1 MITKDQEQIKL
12 LRQSGKILA
21 QTLNLVASKVA
32 PGVSAFELDKLAEDS
47 IRKAGGSPAFKNY
60 RSHKSDPAYP
70 ASLCVSVNDEV
81 VHGIPT
87 KSKILQEGDIVGL
100 DLGVNYKGLFTDAAI
115 TVPVGRISK
124 KNSELIACAKRCL
137 KLALEQVKPGATT
150 GDLGFAMETCAKLAG
165 FQVVRELVGHGVG
178 LSVHEDPEIPCF
190 GKKGTGTKLIEGMV
204 LAIEP
209 MVNEGGYEVAFAQDR
224 WTVLTLDGSRSAHFE
239 HTILVTENGFE
250 ILTPTLA

>member
-1 MITKDQEQIKL
+1 MITKDPEQIKL

-32 PGVSAFELDKLAEDS
+32 PGVSAHSLDKLAEDN
-47 IRKAGGSPAFKNY
+47 IRKSGGIPAFKNY
-60 RSHKSDPAYP
+60 KARKDDPAFP

-87 KSKILQEGDIVGL
+87 KEKILQEGDIVGL
-100 DLGVNYKGLFTDAAI
+100 DLGVNFQGMFTDAAI
-115 TVPVGRISK
+115 TVAVGRVLPK
-124 KNSELIACAKRCL
+124 YLELIACTKKSL
-137 KLALEQVKPGATT
+137 QYALDKVKPGATT
-150 GDLGFAMETCAKLAG
+150 GDLGNAMESRAKLCN

-190 GKKGTGTKLIEGMV
+190 GRKGSGIKLAAGMV

-209 MVNEGGYEVAFAQDR
+209 MVNEKGWEIAFAADR
-224 WTVLTLDGSRSAHFE
+224 WTVLTLDGGRSAHFE
-239 HTILVTENGFE
+239 HTILVTDNGYE
-250 ILTPTLA
+250 ILTIA